1 MIKQDALLMAIKK
14 AMFTVPTK
22 HLILVDKKTF
32 KGDINSVNTLFTKH
46 RVSQYRHPFTKKIMR
61 YEWDEPSV
69 SNKVA
74 WFEPVNGIY
83 IIDMSIIIHF
93 QNYLDDNIIFLLQN
107 IVNTGFYVKSIRFGK
122 IKKQNT
128 LNIKK
133 INKNNKVKIAIFA
146 MFSSKGLVEYWERF
160 LLRTKLPENVV
171 VDVIVGDNT
180 GQRYLQNPYKKYKA
194 HLKNKYN
201 NFYYTELDKI
211 HIINP
216 EDHYLEIKKH
226 AHVAVIYSKV
236 LIDIVDHY
244 DYILKIEDD
253 IEPPD
258 DGLVRLYEHM
268 KHLIGNG
275 KKIAAIGGY
284 YPQKIDPDTI
294 CVSLQPEIWGKVPKV
309 AEMQPRLFR
318 VEMQGG
324 GFTFYNTAALKEVL
338 PYTLTFKTPHGN
350 AYMTGWDGTIG
361 EKWSEN
367 GWEQYCDGS
376 MYCIHHI

>member
-14 AMFTVPTK
+14 AMFTTTTR

-32 KGDINSVNTLFTKH
+32 KGNVNSINKLFTKH

-61 YEWDEPSV
+61 YEWDEPSMTD
-69 SNKVA
+69 KVA
-74 WFEPVNGIY
+74 WFEPVKGVY
-83 IIDMSIIIHF
+83 IIDMSILIHF
-93 QNYLDDNIIFLLQN
+93 QNYLDDSVEHLLQN
-107 IVNTGFYVKSIRFGK
+107 IVNTGFFVKSIRFGK
-122 IKKQNT
+122 VKKKNT

-133 INKNNKVKIAIFA
+133 INKNDSIKIAIFA
-146 MFSSKGLVEYWERF
+146 MFSSKGLIEHWERF
-160 LLRTKLPENVV
+160 LLRTKLPQNAV

-180 GQRYLQNPYKKYKA
+180 GYQLLQEPYKRYKLY
-194 HLKNKYN
+194 LKGKYN
-201 NFYYTELDKI
+201 NFYYTELDNP
-211 HIINP
+211 HIIKP
-216 EDHYLEIKKH
+216 GDHYLEIKKH
-226 AHVAVIYSKV
+226 AHVAVIYSKA
-236 LIDIVDHY
+236 LIDMVDHY

-258 DGLVRLYEHM
+258 DGLIRLCEHM
-268 KHLIGNG
+268 DRLISKGR
-275 KKIAAIGGY
+275 KVASVGGY

-309 AEMQPRLFR
+309 AEMQSRLFR

-324 GFTFYNTAALKEVL
+324 GFTFYNAKALKEVL
-338 PYTLTFKTPHGN
+338 PYRLTFKRPHGN

-361 EKWSEN
+361 EKWSEK

-376 MYCIHHI
+376 MYCLHHI